1 MKLLRYGPLGQ
12 EKPGIMDDNGIIRNL
27 SDVVGDI
34 NGATLSADNLQR
46 IQALDL
52 SSLPIVDKNV
62 RLGACVGN
70 VGKFLCIGLNY
81 ADHAESG
88 MNIPEEPEVFTKA
101 TSAISGPNDDIV
113 QPRNSDKLDWEV
125 ELAIVIGKHASY
137 VSEEDAH
144 EYIAGYC
151 VCNDV
156 SERTFQLEKGSQWD
170 KGKGCDTFGPI
181 GPWLVT
187 SDEVKDPNNLA
198 MHLAVNGKTFQ
209 NGNSKT
215 MVFKP
220 AYIVSYLSK
229 FMSLQPG
236 DIISTGTPPGVGLGQ
251 TPPLYLKPGD
261 KITLGIEGLG
271 TQQQAVVAHEKD
283 RVVVSVSD

>member
-12 EKPGIMDDNGIIRNL
+12 EKPGIIDDNGDIRCL
-27 SDVVGDI
+27 AEIVSDI
-34 NGATLSADNLQR
+34 NGSALSSENLQR
-46 IQALDL
+46 IQTQDL
-52 SSLPIVDKNV
+52 TSLPLVSSDV

-81 ADHAESG
+81 ADHAAESG
-88 MNIPEEPEVFTKA
+88 MTIPDEPEVFTKA

-144 EYIAGYC
+144 QYIAGYC

-187 SDEVKDPNNLA
+187 KDEVSDANNLS
-198 MHLAVNGKTFQ
+198 MWLEVNGKTFQ

-220 AYIVSYLSK
+220 EYIVSYLSQ

-236 DIISTGTPPGVGLGQ
+236 DVISTGTPPGVGLGQ

-261 KITLGIEGLG
+261 KVSLGIEGLG
-271 TQQQAVVAHEKD
+271 SQEQIVVAPK
-283 RVVVSVSD
+283 